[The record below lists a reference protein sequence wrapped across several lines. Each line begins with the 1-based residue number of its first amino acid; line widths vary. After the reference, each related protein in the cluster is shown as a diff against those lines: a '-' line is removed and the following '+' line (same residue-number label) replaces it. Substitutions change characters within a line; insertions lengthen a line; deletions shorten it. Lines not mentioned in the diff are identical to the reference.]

1 MEMTAKDRKALFV
14 LLGVAV
20 VAVLLFVFVLHKGGS
35 NTASPPSATG
45 GTTSPQSQPSPATG
59 TGSGSSES
67 GSGGQHGPKPSPSP
81 TQAARD
87 PFTPLVS
94 ETPAVP
100 SPAPSPPVSPAPS
113 PSPSPSP

>member
-35 NTASPPSATG
+35 NTASPPTATG
-45 GTTSPQSQPSPATG
+45 GTTAPQSQPSPATG
-59 TGSGSSES
+59 TSE
-67 GSGGQHGPKPSPSP
+67 GGTGGQHGPKPSPSP

-87 PFTPLVS
+87 PFTPLVA

>member
-59 TGSGSSES
+59 TSE
-67 GSGGQHGPKPSPSP
+67 GGTGGQHGPKPSPSP

-87 PFTPLVS
+87 PFTPLVA